1 MGSQDG
7 EMREDKRKGRNWEE
21 GWKVSRKAR
30 QSEKCVF
37 VQARA
42 FEWVQDKVG
51 DYGRS
56 EETLWH
62 PTRCPAP
69 LSLPPP
75 SLPCQHE
82 HPVHTQGSCRNYGP
96 LCFEDTLTECTNTWC
111 IISKRSQSVQSVL
124 FVGDCQQWL
133 LNFSIYQGLPVLEH
147 RFSGGSMAF
156 KRTSSGVDMMA
167 LTLTQKDNCGR
178 KQFISTAETIIT
190 FVLDCQTYKNRN
202 LASWQIV
209 VCSSLGQLTIVI
221 W

>member
-1 MGSQDG
+1 MGSWDG

-69 LSLPPP
+69 LSPPPP

-156 KRTSSGVDMMA
+156 KRTSSGVDMDWHW
-167 LTLTQKDNCGR
+167 LWHRRT
-178 KQFISTAETIIT
+178 
-190 FVLDCQTYKNRN
+190 
-202 LASWQIV
+202 IV
-209 VCSSLGQLTIVI
+209 VGNSSSQQQKQSSLLCLIVRHIRIAI
-221 W
+221 WRHGKS